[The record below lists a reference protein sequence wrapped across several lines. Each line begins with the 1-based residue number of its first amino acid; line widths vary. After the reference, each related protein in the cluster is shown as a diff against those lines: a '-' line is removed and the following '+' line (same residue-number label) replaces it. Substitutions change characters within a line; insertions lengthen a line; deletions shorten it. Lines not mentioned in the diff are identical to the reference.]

1 MGRRVES
8 PSSINTYKQ
17 CARKYYYQY
26 VLGLELKPN
35 VYFARGHVAHKVLE
49 NLFSFYPKSKDELY
63 ETALKL
69 LKKYWDEEEFF
80 KDNKENGYFQET
92 SLMIINWL
100 NYFVQKLDKSK
111 MPFDEAFAVLKP
123 KEIEQHYFSDEYK
136 VKGFID
142 AIEDFNGK
150 IRLMDY
156 KTSQLSSEIPEG
168 YKLQLAVYAL
178 LFKENNNKNPDEVGI
193 YFLRGGENVLEVNNE
208 MIEYA
213 KEEVRKVH
221 EKTDSD
227 NIDDYALNISSHC
240 RNCDFY
246 EKCFKP
252 SLGKKLKKSQNLLMF
267 NKLNT

>member
-26 VLGLELKPN
+26 VTGLPLKPN

-49 NLFSFYPKSKDELY
+49 KLFSFNPKSKDELY
-63 ETALKL
+63 ETALRL

-80 KDNKENGYFQET
+80 RSNNHTSYFQET

-100 NYFVQKLDKSK
+100 NYFSDKLDKLNL
-111 MPFDEAFAVLKP
+111 PFDESFVVLKP
-123 KEIEQHYFSDEYK
+123 IQIEQNYSSETFK

-142 AIEDFNGK
+142 VVESFNGK

-156 KTSQLSSEIPEG
+156 KTSQLSEEIPED
-168 YKLQLAVYAL
+168 YKLQLAIYAL

-193 YFLRGGENVLEVNNE
+193 YFLRGGEKVLQVNNE

-213 KEEVRKVH
+213 KEEVNKVH

-227 NIDDYALNISSHC
+227 DKNDYALNISNFC
-240 RNCDFY
+240 KNCDFY
-246 EKCFKP
+246 QNCFGKNK
-252 SLGKKLKKSQNLLMF
+252 SLGMF
-267 NKLNT
+267 